1 MLEML
6 FGTKSKPVIEPKV
19 TVVDIHESFYSEV
32 DKLVSYAKN
41 LNSVETDKQALI
53 DKCERLKKLGFKNT
67 KEVIEAKNEL
77 DRLYRIK
84 QENIEKDA
92 LLKAIN
98 YFSFKYP
105 QYKFIT
111 EEGVLKLCRKYN
123 LIYSDISR
131 YIGTV
136 PDKNLEHIEKFSV
149 KEEDLAYYTAKYYF
163 SELIKSY
170 TIDYKRYEMEKKRE
184 IQFKESNGKA
194 HYIRDSRISEV
205 FEKAPLEIV
214 APKKDFNIEGME
226 LKDFK
231 LTEMV
236 VEDPIVLQ
244 PVMYGGKKYYLIVT
258 AWGEEASDSLVV
270 NHLNN

>member
-19 TVVDIHESFYSEV
+19 TVADIHESFYSEV
-32 DKLVSYAKN
+32 DRLLDYAKS
-41 LNSVETDKQALI
+41 LNNVETDKQALI
-53 DKCERLKKLGFKNT
+53 DKCKRLKKLGFRNT
-67 KEVIEAKNEL
+67 KEVIEAQEEMR
-77 DRLYRIK
+77 RLSNIK
-84 QENIEKDA
+84 QENIQKDV

-111 EEGVLKLCRKYN
+111 EDSVLKLCRKYN
-123 LIYSDISR
+123 LIYSEITN

-136 PDKNLEHIEKFSV
+136 PDKNLGHIEKFSV
-149 KEEDLAYYTAKYYF
+149 KEEDKPYKVYEYY
-163 SELIKSY
+163 
-170 TIDYKRYEMEKKRE
+170 
-184 IQFKESNGKA
+184 
-194 HYIRDSRISEV
+194 HSRLTNVSFISEKEYLHNKQRRKNGRDWGFKDKV
-205 FEKAPLEIV
+205 YEKAPLEIV
-214 APKKDFNIEGME
+214 APKKDFNTEGME
-226 LKDFK
+226 LKNFK
-231 LTEMV
+231 LTEKI